1 MTADRRQAL
10 LLAALR
16 LQAGRG
22 AHAELARQIVLF
34 LLFAELG
41 GGSAHAG
48 PPHAAWRTPSRDA
61 GPPRPGRRVARSSL
75 TGRRPRG

>member
-1 MTADRRQAL
+1 MTADRRRSL

-22 AHAELARQIVLF
+22 AHAELARQVVLF
-34 LLFAELG
+34 LLFAEML

-48 PPHAAWRTPSRDA
+48 PPHVAWRATSGGA
-61 GPPRPGRRVARSSL
+61 PPRTSRRVARSSL

>member
-1 MTADRRQAL
+1 MTADHRRSL

-22 AHAELARQIVLF
+22 AHAELARQVVLF
-34 LLFAELG
+34 LLFAELL
-41 GGSAHAG
+41 GGSGHAG
-48 PPHAAWRTPSRDA
+48 PPHAAWRAPSRDVPA
-61 GPPRPGRRVARSSL
+61 RAGRRVARSSL